1 MRIGYGEDSHR
12 LEEGRPLYL
21 CGLLIPSPV
30 GALAH
35 SDGDA
40 ALHALTDALLSAYGL
55 GDIGLLF
62 PDTDPRWRGERSE
75 VFLREAL
82 RLVEA
87 RGARL
92 LQASLVLTLDR
103 PKLGPHRKALVDSLA
118 RLLRLPHQ
126 RWSSLRLLRLL
137 RLRLGR
143 RSCGSPASWSA
154 ARAWSISMRS
164 VSA

>member
-62 PDTDPRWRGERSE
+62 HDTDPRWRGERSE

-87 RGARL
+87 RGAKL
-92 LQASLVLTLDR
+92 LHASLVLTLDR
-103 PKLGPHRKALVDSLA
+103 PKLGPHRKALVDSLS
-118 RLLRLPHQ
+118 RLLRLPQDRIGLTFKTSEGLAPSHVQ
-126 RWSSLRLLRLL
+126 ALAVVLLD
-137 RLRLGR
+137 G
-143 RSCGSPASWSA
+143 
-154 ARAWSISMRS
+154 
-164 VSA
+164 

>member
-1 MRIGYGEDSHR
+1 MRIGYGEHSHR
-12 LEEGRPLYL
+12 LEEGRPLYR

-92 LQASLVLTLDR
+92 LQASLVLPRHR

-118 RLLRLPHQ
+118 RLLRLPRGHPAPGPGVE
-126 RWSSLRLLRLL
+126 RARSPRRKLIPVRTGPNSTRL
-137 RLRLGR
+137 
-143 RSCGSPASWSA
+143 
-154 ARAWSISMRS
+154 AR
-164 VSA
+164 

>member
-21 CGLLIPSPV
+21 CGLQIPSPV

-62 PDTDPRWRGERSE
+62 PDHDPRWRGERSV
-75 VFLREAL
+75 VFLQEAL
-82 RLVEA
+82 RLVRE
-87 RGARL
+87 RGGKL
-92 LQASLVLTLDR
+92 VQVSLALILDR
-103 PKLGPHRKALVDSLA
+103 PRLATHRKALVENLS
-118 RLLRLPHQ
+118 RLLQVPEDRIGLTFKTSEGLAPGHVQ
-126 RWSSLRLLRLL
+126 
-137 RLRLGR
+137 
-143 RSCGSPASWSA
+143 
-154 ARAWSISMRS
+154 ARA
-164 VSA
+164 VVLLDG

>member
-87 RGARL
+87 RGGRL
-92 LQASLVLTLDR
+92 VQASLVLILDR
-103 PKLGPHRKALVDSLA
+103 PKLD
-118 RLLRLPHQ
+118 
-126 RWSSLRLLRLL
+126 
-137 RLRLGR
+137 
-143 RSCGSPASWSA
+143 
-154 ARAWSISMRS
+154 
-164 VSA
+164 

>member
-1 MRIGYGEDSHR
+1 MRLGYGEDSHR

-62 PDTDPRWRGERSE
+62 PDTDPRWQGVRSE
-75 VFLREAL
+75 VFLKEAL
-82 RLVEA
+82 RLVA
-87 RGARL
+87 GRGGRL
-92 LQASLVLTLDR
+92 LQAGLVLTLDR
-103 PKLGPHRKALVDSLA
+103 PKLSPHREALVGNLA
-118 RLLRLPHQ
+118 RLLGLPKD
-126 RWSSLRLLRLL
+126 RVG
-137 RLRLGR
+137 LGFKT
-143 RSCGSPASWSA
+143 SEGLAPGHVQ
-154 ARAWSISMRS
+154 ARA
-164 VSA
+164 VVLLDG

>member
-21 CGLLIPSPV
+21 CGLFIPSPV

-87 RGARL
+87 RG
-92 LQASLVLTLDR
+92 
-103 PKLGPHRKALVDSLA
+103 
-118 RLLRLPHQ
+118 
-126 RWSSLRLLRLL
+126 
-137 RLRLGR
+137 
-143 RSCGSPASWSA
+143 RSCFRRASSSPWTGPSSA
-154 ARAWSISMRS
+154 PTARPWWTA
-164 VSA
+164 